1 MNQRATSMLPHAC
14 SISMTLLC
22 KSMKPLTHM
31 RAHAHTHTQNQDH
44 EDTAQVNDKLESM
57 GYGIGQ
63 RLIDELLAK
72 SNVGQVFARKI

>member
-1 MNQRATSMLPHAC
+1 MLPHAC

-22 KSMKPLTHM
+22 KSMKPLTHT